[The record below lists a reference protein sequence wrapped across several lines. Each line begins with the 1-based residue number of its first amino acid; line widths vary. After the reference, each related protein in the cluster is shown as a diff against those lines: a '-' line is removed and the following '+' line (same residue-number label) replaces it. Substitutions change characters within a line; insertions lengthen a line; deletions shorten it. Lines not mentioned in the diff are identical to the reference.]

1 MTWFCNLRRLAVVA
15 LAIVVVSCATPTA
28 PPPAS
33 PPRLVVFMV
42 VDGLPQRQIVD
53 YRSQLAPDGLA
64 RFLDRGAWFSDAHYG
79 YAFTV
84 TAAGHASML
93 TGTYAYRHGII
104 GNDWRNPQTG
114 EVEYCTG
121 DTRYTY
127 IGNSTDKLDGT
138 SPNNL
143 LVETVGD
150 VLKRTDA
157 RSKVI
162 GISGKDRGSILPAG
176 KTGTAYMYM
185 SKSGE
190 FASTTFYMKEHP
202 AWVKEYNAAKPA
214 NRYFKQAWKATL
226 EEGSYA
232 QSLPDDQA
240 WFLVKGAK
248 LPMTMGAAQDKPDGA
263 YYSALLRSPYVDEM
277 SLEFARAAIRGEALG
292 QDDSPDILAV
302 SLSGHDY
309 VNHAFSAES
318 RISHDHLLQL
328 DRQFQAFFRDLDAM
342 VGKDNYVVVLTADHG
357 FMPAPET
364 SKAAGRNSGR
374 MSGSQSLARI
384 NAGLAAK
391 FGEGTW
397 AKYYSASALVLDD
410 KLIAARKA
418 DRRAVAEEARA
429 LLLKEEGVEV
439 VYTREELEGNTKAGA
454 PFFDQMRKSWNRERS
469 GDLQVALKP
478 YWMFTSSTAA
488 TTHGSPH
495 PYDTNVPLLFYGP
508 KWVKAGKYGERVEIS
523 GIAPTLS
530 LMLKVPPPSASE
542 GTVLPLVAR

>member
-1 MTWFCNLRRLAVVA
+1 
-15 LAIVVVSCATPTA
+15 
-28 PPPAS
+28 
-33 PPRLVVFMV
+33 
-42 VDGLPQRQIVD
+42 
-53 YRSQLAPDGLA
+53 
-64 RFLDRGAWFSDAHYG
+64 
-79 YAFTV
+79 
-84 TAAGHASML
+84 
-93 TGTYAYRHGII
+93 
-104 GNDWRNPQTG
+104 
-114 EVEYCTG
+114 
-121 DTRYTY
+121 
-127 IGNSTDKLDGT
+127 
-138 SPNNL
+138 
-143 LVETVGD
+143 
-150 VLKRTDA
+150 
-157 RSKVI
+157 
-162 GISGKDRGSILPAG
+162 
-176 KTGTAYMYM
+176 
-185 SKSGE
+185 
-190 FASTTFYMKEHP
+190 
-202 AWVKEYNAAKPA
+202 
-214 NRYFKQAWKATL
+214 
-226 EEGSYA
+226 
-232 QSLPDDQA
+232 
-240 WFLVKGAK
+240 
-248 LPMTMGAAQDKPDGA
+248 
-263 YYSALLRSPYVDEM
+263 
-277 SLEFARAAIRGEALG
+277 
-292 QDDSPDILAV
+292 V

-397 AKYYSASALVLDD
+397 AKYYSASALG
-410 KLIAARKA
+410 ARRQA
-418 DRRAVAEEARA
+418 HRRAQGRSPGGREGSARPA
-429 LLLKEEGVEV
+429 PEGRRRRV

-542 GTVLPLVAR
+542 GNGPAARCALGWGPAGPHPALRYFGCGTIRR